1 MTGNRRLLIMLPVLL
16 GAGWLALF
24 GDKTPSGA
32 VDVVA
37 PVAVVAR
44 PAESEPAEAPADNPA
59 ITGETDSAQVK
70 RLRDRIG
77 LADLENG
84 PQVDLF
90 AGHGGVA
97 PPPPQAEA
105 PPPPVIPVQP
115 FVLIGRMLD
124 HDQWLVFLERG
135 GKTHVSRAR
144 DVVEGFRID
153 AVTGRE
159 IRLTQLTDKSRF
171 VIPIDGEK
179 KEPGND

>member
-1 MTGNRRLLIMLPVLL
+1 MSGNRRLLIMLPVLL

-24 GDKTPSGA
+24 GDKTPSDA
-32 VDVVA
+32 ADVVA
-37 PVAVVAR
+37 PVAAVVR
-44 PAESEPAEAPADNPA
+44 PAESAPEAPVDNPA
-59 ITGETDSAQVK
+59 ITGETDSSQVK
-70 RLRDRIG
+70 RVRDRVG

-90 AGHGGVA
+90 AGQGGAA

-105 PPPPVIPVQP
+105 PPPPEIPVQP

-135 GKTHVSRAR
+135 GKTHVTRAR
-144 DVVEGFRID
+144 DVVDGFRVD
-153 AVTGRE
+153 AVTGTE

-171 VIPIDGEK
+171 VIPVGGEK